1 LIQRWVDYLTA
12 ALVQANRQA
21 LSVERLQPFM
31 DGLTCQLLA
40 FSEFFGCLWVVIT
53 SVTCTIAE
61 LDYWTHPN

>member
-1 LIQRWVDYLTA
+1 MDYLTA

-21 LSVERLQPFM
+21 LPVERLQPFM

-40 FSEFFGCLWVVIT
+40 FSEFFDCLWVAST
-53 SVTCTIAE
+53 LVTCTIAG